1 MQFLNFKEGQFVDF
15 LALRRIA
22 AVISAVLILAGI
34 ASVTLHK
41 GLKYGIDFR
50 GGTNVQIQFTTQ
62 PNLDQLRKLFA
73 EQGMK
78 NVIFQ
83 TFGDLVDKEILLGL
97 PIDSPLGTGEHLT
110 TELGKILLTQHPE
123 FEIRRIE
130 SILSLIHI

>member
-1 MQFLNFKEGQFVDF
+1 MQFFNFKEGQFINF

-34 ASVTLHK
+34 GSVAVHK

-78 NVIFQ
+78 NVILQ
-83 TFGDLVDKEILLGL
+83 TFVTLL
-97 PIDSPLGTGEHLT
+97 IRKYYLGFQLT
-110 TELGKILLTQHPE
+110 AHWEQA
-123 FEIRRIE
+123 
-130 SILSLIHI
+130 SI